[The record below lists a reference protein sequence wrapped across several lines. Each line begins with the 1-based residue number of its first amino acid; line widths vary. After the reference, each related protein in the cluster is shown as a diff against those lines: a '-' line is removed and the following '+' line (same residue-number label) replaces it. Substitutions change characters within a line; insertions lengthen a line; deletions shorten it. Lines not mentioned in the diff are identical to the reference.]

1 MTEPRDPDQIDPD
14 TQSYDPRL
22 AEAVGGPQ
30 RRHLVRTTQHVQP
43 AARVA
48 VAVERAAVAAADAAA
63 LAGAAS
69 RPGSTPTTSAVDQG
83 LYLTMAIVVA
93 LVAGTIGSAVT
104 YMALVYSGNLTSANV
119 AVASPSPAPQPAS
132 SSRTVIVDDQTAITN
147 AAESVSPAVV
157 TITVRAGEATDPFS
171 LPETG
176 VGSGIIYD
184 PDGWVLTNR
193 HVVSD
198 ATQVTVEL
206 QDGRRL
212 PATVYGVDTLTDLAI
227 VKIDATGG
235 PLPKANIG
243 DSGTLKPGQT
253 AIVIGSPLGTF
264 TNSVTSGV
272 ISALGRQLVV
282 SDPVTGERRQLRNLV
297 QTDAAINPGNS
308 GGPLVDA
315 AGNVVG
321 VSTAYAESAQGIFF
335 AIPINIAKPIMRQAV
350 AGEPLSR
357 PWIGV
362 VYVPLNRSLADENNL
377 PIDYGAW
384 VSPETADGSA
394 PIVPD
399 SPAATAGLK
408 ANDIITAINGIRI
421 DTSQG
426 LDDILSAFSPGDRL
440 TLSVLRDGA
449 DTVDGPDAR
458 HEAGRARLGAR
469 PLDLDSGVVE
479 HSVNRHAG
487 FPDSHH
493 DRFDAREAIQQIG
506 SRWPRRSPRANGTSA
521 LRRSARHRSN
531 TLL

>member
-14 TQSYDPRL
+14 TQSYAPPPP
-22 AEAVGGPQ
+22 EAVGDPNAGISYGRPSTYSPPQ
-30 RRHLVRTTQHVQP
+30 ETRSPWSAQPWQQQTPQHWLEPLPGQDRRR
-43 AARVA
+43 RK
-48 VAVERAAVAAADAAA
+48 R
-63 LAGAAS
+63 GRS
-69 RPGSTPTTSAVDQG
+69 G

-104 YMALVYSGNLTSANV
+104 YMALVYSGSLTSANV
-119 AVASPSPAPQPAS
+119 AVASPSPAPQPQS
-132 SSRTVIVDDQTAITN
+132 SSRTVIVDDQTAITS

-184 PDGWVLTNR
+184 PNGWVLTNR

-227 VKIDATGG
+227 VKIDATG
-235 PLPKANIG
+235 LPAAQIG

-272 ISALGRQLVV
+272 ISALGRQLAV

-384 VSPETADGSA
+384 VSPETADGSE

-408 ANDIITAINGIRI
+408 SNDIITAINGIRI

-440 TLSVLRDGA
+440 TLSVLRDGQ
-449 DTVDGPDAR
+449 TLSMGLTLGTRP
-458 HEAGRARLGAR
+458 AG
-469 PLDLDSGVVE
+469 LD
-479 HSVNRHAG
+479 
-487 FPDSHH
+487 
-493 DRFDAREAIQQIG
+493 
-506 SRWPRRSPRANGTSA
+506 
-521 LRRSARHRSN
+521 
-531 TLL
+531 